1 MAMLKTLARKFGGC
15 KQIKD
20 YLARNGPRRDVPL
33 QLNRSR

>member
-20 YLARNGPRRDVPL
+20 YLASQQPRRHL
-33 QLNRSR
+33 SLKLNRSR